1 MSQPI
6 YDLSVPNPGPIPFPD
21 DVDPERVRRVHV
33 LAVAGT
39 GMGAFAG
46 LLREAGYEVT
56 GSDQNVY
63 PPMSE
68 KLPDWGIEVMQGF
81 KPENLDEARPDL
93 VIVGNV
99 VRKVNPEATA
109 MRERGLPHA
118 SFPAALGRLFLD
130 KRHGVVISGT
140 HGKTT
145 TTAMMAQVL
154 ASAGRDPSFLVGGVP
169 KNFSESFRLG
179 KGAEFVVEGDEY
191 DTAYFDKGPK
201 FLHYRPYAVQFT
213 GAEFDHADIYRDM
226 DHYES
231 SFTRLFELIPEDGYL
246 AACASY
252 ENTAK
257 LVEAARCRVET
268 YSAHVPA
275 DVQAVD
281 VEMDSRGSHFTLMRK
296 GANIGRFF
304 LPMYGLH
311 NVENATGAAAVALAL
326 GLSVE
331 EIQRG
336 LGSFSGVRRRQDIV
350 SEGGGITLID
360 DFAHHPTAVR
370 ETLAGVVAR
379 YTGRR
384 VWAVFEPRSN
394 TASRAIHQH
403 EYESAFDGAAE
414 IIIATPRKVEGIA
427 KDDQLD
433 VEQLART
440 LTTPQRRV
448 RAFAE
453 VEQIAAAIQAEAQ
466 PTDVVLVMSNGAFG
480 GLVQTLASAW
490 AKAR

>member
-1 MSQPI
+1 MSQPT
-6 YDLSVPNPGPIPFPD
+6 YDLSIPNPGPIPFPD
-21 DVDPERVRRVHV
+21 EIDPEKIRRVHV

-56 GSDQNVY
+56 GSDENIY

-68 KLPDWGIEVMQGF
+68 KLPDWGIEVMEGF
-81 KPENLDEARPDL
+81 KPENLEVARPDL

-109 MRERGLPHA
+109 MRERGVPHA
-118 SFPAALGRLFLD
+118 SFPAALGRLFLES
-130 KRHGVVISGT
+130 RRGVVISGT

-179 KGAEFVVEGDEY
+179 RGPEFVVEGDEY

-201 FLHYRPYAVQFT
+201 FLHYRPFAVQFT

-231 SFTRLFELIPEDGYL
+231 SFTRLFQLIPEDGYL

-252 ENTAK
+252 PNTVK
-257 LVEAARCRVET
+257 LLESARCRVET
-268 YSAHVPA
+268 YSASGPA
-275 DVQAVD
+275 DIQAVE
-281 VEMDSRGSHFTLMRK
+281 VEMDSRGSNFTVLRK
-296 GANIGRFF
+296 GTSVGRFF
-304 LPMYGLH
+304 LPMYGRH
-311 NVENATGAAAVALAL
+311 NVENATGAIAVALAL
-326 GLSVE
+326 GLSTE
-331 EIQRG
+331 EVQRG
-336 LGSFSGVRRRQDIV
+336 LSSFSGVRRRQDIV
-350 SEGGGITLID
+350 SETHGITLID

-379 YTGRR
+379 YAGRR
-384 VWAVFEPRSN
+384 VWAIFEPRSN

-403 EYESAFDGAAE
+403 EYETAFDGAAE
-414 IIIATPRKVEGIA
+414 VVIATPRKVEGLA
-427 KDDQLD
+427 QEDQLD
-433 VEQLART
+433 VRQLART
-440 LTTPQRRV
+440 LTTADRRV
-448 RAFAE
+448 RTFAKVEDIASTVLAE
-453 VEQIAAAIQAEAQ
+453 VK
-466 PTDVVLVMSNGAFG
+466 PNDVVLVMSNGAFG
-480 GLVQTLASAW
+480 GLVPTLVSGW